1 MVNNPLGFEDNNNN
15 NNSRATPAIE
25 TRFTDDT
32 GFSVETIEGA

>member
-15 NNSRATPAIE
+15 STATPTIE

-32 GFSVETIEGA
+32 DFFSVETIEGA

>member
-1 MVNNPLGFEDNNNN
+1 MVNNPLGFEDNN